1 MSQVKERSEIDAKY
15 KWNLGDIYATNE
27 KWESTLEEVKA
38 KFAEIAKF
46 KGKLSDE
53 KELKNYFVL
62 EREISQEAEKL
73 FLPLQKACVFF

>member
-38 KFAEIAKF
+38 KFAEIA
-46 KGKLSDE
+46 
-53 KELKNYFVL
+53 
-62 EREISQEAEKL
+62 
-73 FLPLQKACVFF
+73 